1 MSRLSLILVGSM
13 ITFENARFRS
23 ATARW
28 VLGVSVALS
37 LSVACGRSSSRSR
50 NHSPDGEGGTTVW
63 TGGTSAGGAAGA
75 STPDAGEP
83 GSDRGGQAGETEG
96 GAGAGVSGEPGLGG
110 GSSVGGASAGAA
122 GGPTAGTSAGGSSG
136 SGGAGGTAGMPV
148 LPLPDGCEARG
159 RTEDE
164 ESCSIGVFCEG
175 VPNLANCRRL
185 SSDDWQCSCE
195 LANNDRTYEIAG
207 APGLKACAVAAGL
220 CFEDELALG
229 SEVCTESGESNDDA
243 CELDLTCGKPIDV
256 GFAPGVTASLMD
268 YGHGACWR
276 TGTAQPFECTCEHG
290 GVTRDFGILTEDG
303 SLACRPLIEFCRQD
317 IEPTFDEPT
326 VCIERDPSSSA
337 ESCDLHS
344 TCATPMKLTDDVS
357 LAELEP
363 HYANCVATS
372 SGSRCYCSTRTETF
386 GFDIEESPSPTTC
399 ASSIANCADDVSISP
414 LGDASCHATSQHA
427 GTDFCEAD
435 LDCLQPASVDER
447 AIVAR
452 GRLLVHCAQSAA
464 DQSWWCSCASNQD
477 STIFEFGETEASAW
491 DVCSGAP
498 ARCLERMPV
507 FLGPYGEFMPPPYPL
522 SEP

>member
-1 MSRLSLILVGSM
+1 MVTL
-13 ITFENARFRS
+13 ENARFRS
-23 ATARW
+23 AQARW
-28 VLGVSVALS
+28 VLGVGVALS
-37 LSVACGRSSSRSR
+37 LASACGRSSSRAR
-50 NHSPDGEGGTTVW
+50 NHSPDGEGGTTVSS
-63 TGGTSAGGAAGA
+63 GGTSSGGAGA
-75 STPDAGEP
+75 STADAGEP
-83 GSDRGGQAGETEG
+83 SSDRGGQAGETAG

-122 GGPTAGTSAGGSSG
+122 GGLTAGTSAGGASG
-136 SGGAGGTAGMPV
+136 SGGAGGAAGMPGMPV
-148 LPLPDGCEARG
+148 LPLPEGCEVRG

-207 APGLKACAVAAGL
+207 APGLQACAVAAGL
-220 CFEDELALG
+220 CFEDELVLG
-229 SEVCTESGESNDDA
+229 SEVCTEGGESNDDA
-243 CELDLTCGKPIDV
+243 CDLDLTCGKPIDI

-290 GVTRDFGILTEDG
+290 GVTREFGILAEDG

-317 IEPTFDEPT
+317 IEPIFDEPT

-337 ESCDLHS
+337 EVCDLHS
-344 TCATPMKLTDDVS
+344 TCATPMKLTDEVS

-363 HYANCVATS
+363 RYANCVATS
-372 SGSRCYCSTRTETF
+372 SGSRCYCSDQTETF
-386 GFDIEESPSPTTC
+386 GFDVEAPPSATTC
-399 ASSIANCADDVSISP
+399 ASSIANCAEDVSISP
-414 LGDASCHATSQHA
+414 LGDASCHATSQLA

-435 LDCLQPASVDER
+435 LDCLQPASVDDR

-452 GRLLVHCAQSAA
+452 GRLLVHCAQSTV

-477 STIFEFGETEASAW
+477 STIFEYGVTASSAW
-491 DVCSGAP
+491 EVCTQAP
-498 ARCLERMPV
+498 AGCLERMPV